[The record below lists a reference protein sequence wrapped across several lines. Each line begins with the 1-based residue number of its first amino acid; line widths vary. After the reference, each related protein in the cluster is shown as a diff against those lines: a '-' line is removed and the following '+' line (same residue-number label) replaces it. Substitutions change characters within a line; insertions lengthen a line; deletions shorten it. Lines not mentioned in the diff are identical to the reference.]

1 MIEDFRLKVFM
12 LVIQTGS
19 FTIAANSLGISQ
31 PAVSQNINTLEKSLG
46 VKLFYRNRGEVS
58 LTAAGSIFKDYAEK
72 IIYWYD
78 AAERMFGE
86 LGKVTVNKP
95 IIICA
100 DNVVAGYVMSGALSG
115 IFSVRKDI
123 SIRIISSESPCETPE
138 YDVLISVA
146 PSPKTIDFEGE
157 SKLVGVMDAVVV
169 SSPLNKSL
177 VDAAIKEDGTEVSVK
192 PFSTLAGVHISNSF
206 AVWDRYYGFLTPDL
220 VPRVSMVS
228 SSIEAIKSFVEASD
242 NVVAVLPSLSVTKEK
257 EAGRLLQMPVIL
269 PEFTFDIHF
278 NPSPM
283 FSGKEIC
290 HLIKNILKDKLK

>member
-123 SIRIISSESPCETPE
+123 SIRIISSESH
-138 YDVLISVA
+138 V
-146 PSPKTIDFEGE
+146 
-157 SKLVGVMDAVVV
+157 KL
-169 SSPLNKSL
+169 LNMMCL
-177 VDAAIKEDGTEVSVK
+177 
-192 PFSTLAGVHISNSF
+192 FQ
-206 AVWDRYYGFLTPDL
+206 
-220 VPRVSMVS
+220 
-228 SSIEAIKSFVEASD
+228 
-242 NVVAVLPSLSVTKEK
+242 
-257 EAGRLLQMPVIL
+257 LLQARRL
-269 PEFTFDIHF
+269 
-278 NPSPM
+278 
-283 FSGKEIC
+283 
-290 HLIKNILKDKLK
+290 